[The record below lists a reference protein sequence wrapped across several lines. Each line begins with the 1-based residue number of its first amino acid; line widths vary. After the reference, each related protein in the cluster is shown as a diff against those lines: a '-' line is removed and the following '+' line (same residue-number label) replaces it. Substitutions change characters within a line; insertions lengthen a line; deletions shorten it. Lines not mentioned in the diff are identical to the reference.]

1 MIDTID
7 ELSRGVVQVKK
18 GAAFLQAN
26 GAQAAPPEQLVGIF
40 GKLIDAAW
48 LGASDKATLQSFL
61 QQAKQQVVQESGGPE
76 NQDLSLA
83 QQPQGKTSNYGSH
96 SGGIVDTLEDMQG
109 KAENTLSDLRKADMN
124 NGFNFKLAEQSLQD
138 EIKVS
143 KEKKAAGTASKA
155 ANAESVGKAN
165 GEKAAVEKT
174 LAADQE
180 FLASLKM
187 DCESKAK
194 EWAIRQESAAEEAA
208 VIEKAKEILTSG
220 VKVFV
225 QVSAKSHRSR
235 RADSEADK
243 DEEEDER
250 RERLADALRKVGR
263 KGGSFALSQMSSMA
277 FSDPFAK
284 IKSMITDMV
293 EKLESEA
300 AQEASQKAFCDE
312 ELSKSR
318 KSQEEKSMKMDQVT
332 ARVDSAATKSAE
344 LQDKIKIVE
353 KEVAAIDRDQAE
365 ATKLRGEEHA
375 EYLKAST
382 DYKDSADAVVA
393 AIGVLKSYY
402 DGGALLQV
410 SSRTGAAVH
419 EKAKTA
425 MKMKTRDAD
434 TVIGMLE
441 VAESDFT
448 KLMSETETEETSAAE
463 SFAKLEKEAQ
473 ITKASKEAEVKG
485 MASEVKS
492 LQVALT
498 HHTDDQKAVSAEL
511 SAVMTYL
518 DKLKPQCEE
527 KAMSFEE
534 KQARRQAEIEGL
546 QDAMAIIDGKSVA
559 TPSLLQIS

>member
-61 QQAKQQVVQESGGPE
+61 QQAKQQVVEESGGPE

-263 KGGSFALSQMSSMA
+263 KVGSFALSQMSSMA

-293 EKLESEA
+293 EKLESE
-300 AQEASQKAFCDE
+300 
-312 ELSKSR
+312 
-318 KSQEEKSMKMDQVT
+318 EEKSMKMDQVT

-410 SSRTGAAVH
+410 SSRIGAAVH

-425 MKMKTRDAD
+425 LKMKTRDAD